1 MDLRIEIT
9 DPAGKREVMNRQV
22 KGGESINTTAKYSQE
37 CVISIYL
44 GGEFVWQE
52 RQK

>member
-1 MDLRIEIT
+1 MDLKIEIT
-9 DPAGKREVMNRQV
+9 DPNGRREVMNRQV
-22 KGGESINTTAKYSQE
+22 RGGENINTTASYSQE

-52 RQK
+52 KQR